1 MAPAFVRD
9 GRITREEDPMKKR
22 LGMLITLALLA
33 LTANL
38 TPVDPGY
45 LCVVTLAENQEEETP

>member
-1 MAPAFVRD
+1 
-9 GRITREEDPMKKR
+9 MKKR